1 MYEWLGRHAKSPT
14 VGLRACGTE
23 NSAALQEAHVS
34 SLRQRRCEVVV
45 PRMASMAES
54 SVTRGWLA
62 NPDAG
67 SHGGDHHSSLM
78 LLRACAPAAAGSLVR
93 SLLQA
98 LLVLLAANTYY
109 SPVKRRQQA
118 ESGSGLGQGV
128 RLSTPPLLRW
138 NQIFGSVMARL
149 DRFPALPG
157 SHQTS
162 QVTAGLVE
170 FVQQPSVWLL
180 GQVDSGCTE
189 SMFGCLYEMRIQIAD
204 ASTWT
209 FGWLHACC

>member
-1 MYEWLGRHAKSPT
+1 MSGSARQVPKSPT

-78 LLRACAPAAAGSLVR
+78 LLRACAPATAGSLVR

-118 ESGSGLGQGV
+118 QSGSGLGQGV
-128 RLSTPPLLRW
+128 RLSSL
-138 NQIFGSVMARL
+138 
-149 DRFPALPG
+149 
-157 SHQTS
+157 HTS
-162 QVTAGLVE
+162 TFTL
-170 FVQQPSVWLL
+170 
-180 GQVDSGCTE
+180 E
-189 SMFGCLYEMRIQIAD
+189 SNLWFSNCNMIGKKILN
-204 ASTWT
+204 
-209 FGWLHACC
+209 HV